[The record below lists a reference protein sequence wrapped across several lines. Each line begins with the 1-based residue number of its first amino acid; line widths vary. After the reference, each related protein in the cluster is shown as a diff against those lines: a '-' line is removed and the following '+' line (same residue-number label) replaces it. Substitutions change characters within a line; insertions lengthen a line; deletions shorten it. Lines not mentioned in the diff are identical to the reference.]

1 MNLKRRFLEHYF
13 RMYEASEFD
22 GLRRIVKEE
31 TNEMKR
37 HMILANIPMGY
48 HGYTLDNVMEAWS
61 TDVANDE
68 AIENF
73 TIYYNNLDKA
83 RDNGTGLFFT
93 GTHGLAKTTAA
104 IVILMR
110 AIHENFTT
118 YFISMSD
125 LAEFVTSGWKEYNI
139 KLKYQYIVTHVD
151 FLVIDDIGRNYN
163 IQSNQS
169 TQFLDKLFVTRCN
182 QRKSTILTSKHGI
195 YEGGTIFNESLLT
208 LLKASLIE
216 LKIVGSDIREHKST
230 LLLEQLKGE
239 SLPPNKKAGKTGKR
253 GKKVG

>member
-1 MNLKRRFLEHYF
+1 MNLKRKFLDHYF

-22 GLRRIVKEE
+22 GLRRIVKDE
-31 TNEMKR
+31 TNEMTR

-48 HGYTLDNVMEAWS
+48 QGYTIDNVLDTWS
-61 TDVANDE
+61 ADIANDD

-73 TIYYNNLDKA
+73 TLYYNNLERA
-83 RDNGTGLFFT
+83 RENGTGLFFT

-104 IVILMR
+104 IVILKH
-110 AIHENFTT
+110 ALAQSFTT

-125 LAEFVTSGWKEYNI
+125 LAEFVTSGWKDYNI

-151 FLVIDDIGRNYN
+151 FLVVDDIGRNYN

-195 YEGGTIFNESLLT
+195 YEGDTIFNESLLT

-216 LKIVGSDIREHKST
+216 IKVVGSDIREHKST
-230 LLLEQLKGE
+230 MLIDQLKE
-239 SLPPNKKAGKTGKR
+239 DTSKKKTDKTGKR
-253 GKKVG
+253 GKKIG